1 MSHHSYV
8 MALMRGI
15 RLVGL
20 AVCHLSHST
29 RPKGPRSQNTLHR
42 ARSLPSHKLHPD
54 PKSQVQV
61 PTRLQPYTLV
71 SPVASAQRPDRVT
84 VAIRLGLQ
92 CCLVSAE
99 WVEGERQENPRLK
112 PLKTA
117 KNFRLW
123 RGPPGPA
130 RDVKR

>member
-1 MSHHSYV
+1 MFFYYYFE
-8 MALMRGI
+8 G
-15 RLVGL
+15 GGQ
-20 AVCHLSHST
+20 
-29 RPKGPRSQNTLHR
+29 KGAPEGAAGQMQLQTPFFAQKEGGGN
-42 ARSLPSHKLHPD
+42 PY
-54 PKSQVQV
+54 
-61 PTRLQPYTLV
+61 TRLQPYTLV